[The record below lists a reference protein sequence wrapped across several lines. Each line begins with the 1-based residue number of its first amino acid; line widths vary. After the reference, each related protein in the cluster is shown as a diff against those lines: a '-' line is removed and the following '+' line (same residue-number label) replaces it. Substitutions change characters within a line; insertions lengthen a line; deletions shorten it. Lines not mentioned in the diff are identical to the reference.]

1 MALEEFTVGYPIDFR
16 SGGDTTKQFAAKTIQ
31 EVARIYDYMNA
42 LRVGMADQTAIEQ
55 ALATA
60 RSELNSHKTSTNPH
74 PNWIV
79 NLTGQTTGNLDASR
93 VSGKLSNAT
102 IDYGKVNGLADYVN
116 GLSNQGITSSNYESG
131 VNRRCYVT
139 FENSFTIQFGSLV
152 VNRVETAVPSHT
164 GTTITVLFDK
174 LFAGVLAVI
183 PVIRVDLAYTTNIA
197 YDNAYVQ
204 VVDYDQTQFR
214 FIVQFS
220 DAEGRTGVATQYNV
234 DWIALGY
241 C

>member
-42 LRVGMADQTAIEQ
+42 LRVGMTDQTAIDQ

-60 RSELNSHKTSTNPH
+60 RSELESHRTSTNPH
-74 PNWIV
+74 PNWSV

-93 VSGKLSNAT
+93 VAGKLTNAT
-102 IDYGKVNGLADYVN
+102 IDYGKVNGLASYVSE
-116 GLSNQGITSSNYESG
+116 LSHQGITSSNYESG

-152 VNRVETAVPSHT
+152 VDKTTAQTSQS
-164 GTTITVLFDK
+164 GTAITVQFDK
-174 LFAGVLAVI
+174 LFTSIYAVI
-183 PVIRVDLAYTTNIA
+183 PVIRVDLAYSTNIA
-197 YDNAYVQ
+197 EDNAFVQ
-204 VVDYDQTQFR
+204 LIDYDQYQFR
-214 FIVQFS
+214 FIIQF
-220 DAEGRTGVATQYNV
+220 AHGEGTSGLSSQYFVN
-234 DWIALGY
+234 WIALGV